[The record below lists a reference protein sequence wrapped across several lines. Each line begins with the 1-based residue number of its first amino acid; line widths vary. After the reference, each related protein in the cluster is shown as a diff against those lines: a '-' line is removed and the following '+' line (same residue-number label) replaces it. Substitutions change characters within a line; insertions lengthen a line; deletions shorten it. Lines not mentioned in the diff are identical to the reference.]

1 MKNWIH
7 SISLL
12 FLVFSLNSFEIYSQV
27 TLCLGADATICPG
40 QGFTINDCNSASL
53 TEKTQNLSLMNGKYF
68 DLLGREI
75 KDIATYSINSLYI
88 KNGRKFI
95 KTQ

>member
-1 MKNWIH
+1 MKNWIN

-12 FLVFSLNSFEIYSQV
+12 FLVVSLNLVEIYSQV

-40 QGFTINDCNSASL
+40 QGFTINDCANVGGSMGSSGGAAYNIS
-53 TEKTQNLSLMNGKYF
+53 
-68 DLLGREI
+68 
-75 KDIATYSINSLYI
+75 SIYI
-88 KNGRKFI
+88 KNGRKYI